1 MRDLRNAYH
10 TGYLLRLSLPIFRL
24 YFFSWPS
31 SIPTPFSLTLPSL
44 QGFVFNFVVGARGLI
59 SRANEADA

>member
-1 MRDLRNAYH
+1 MCDLRNAYQ
-10 TGYLLRLSLPIFRL
+10 TGYLPRLSLPIFRL
-24 YFFSWPS
+24 YFFLWFS
-31 SIPTPFSLTLPSL
+31 SIPTPFFLTLPSL